1 MMREVQFFC
10 PICDTDICLPESAL
24 FTTCPCCQK
33 RLDVKSQLAY
43 YRGLEAFEEGQ
54 EAMMKLS
61 PRKLRLFNPPP
72 ESHAVNLLK
81 EAYSSLQLA
90 FEGELVEDE
99 RQLGIEMMAS
109 MAQEFSKRW
118 FVSDFE
124 GQYWRAVMAE
134 LVSQREYDA
143 LSEKLKSQ
151 RGAAAFFLMRWYWQ
165 MRQHQLRGIL
175 KDFNRKLS
183 LMEQQINF
191 IETPNA
197 RDRHWSPEQ

>member
-10 PICDTDICLPESAL
+10 PICDTDIRLPESAL
-24 FTTCPCCQK
+24 FTTCPGCQK

-54 EAMMKLS
+54 EAMLKLS

-90 FEGELVEDE
+90 FEGELVEAE
-99 RQLGIEMMAS
+99 RHLGIEMMAS

-143 LSEKLKSQ
+143 LSKKLKGR
-151 RGAAAFFLMRWYWQ
+151 RGAADFFLVRWYWKV
-165 MRQHQLRGIL
+165 RQHQLRAVI
-175 KDFNRKLS
+175 KDFNRKLA

-197 RDRHWSPEQ
+197 RDRQWTPE